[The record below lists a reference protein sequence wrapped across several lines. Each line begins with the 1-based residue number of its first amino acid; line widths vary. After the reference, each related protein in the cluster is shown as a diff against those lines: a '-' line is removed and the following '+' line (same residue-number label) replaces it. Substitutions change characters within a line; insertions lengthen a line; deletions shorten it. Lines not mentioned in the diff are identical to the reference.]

1 MREILCNKYEVLR
14 TIAEGGMGCVYLVK
28 DLHLNRLC
36 AVKVS
41 KGREEQ
47 RRSFAIAE
55 KELLKRLT
63 GRCYPVFIDDSES
76 VDHIPRPSGQAL
88 ISKKVADQ
96 PLKVQVKN
104 TPMNLPKAG

>member
-41 KGREEQ
+41 K
-47 RRSFAIAE
+47 E
-55 KELLKRLT
+55 KNRKGHLLL
-63 GRCYPVFIDDSES
+63 
-76 VDHIPRPSGQAL
+76 Q
-88 ISKKVADQ
+88 KKSC
-96 PLKVQVKN
+96 
-104 TPMNLPKAG
+104 